1 MLRLE
6 GVVKAR
12 RPDGLYDV
20 ELQFNSKRATIIS
33 YVSGKW
39 KHRYKNG
46 KIIVG
51 DKVLVEISPYDK
63 NKGKIIRKVR

>member
-20 ELQFNSKRATIIS
+20 ELRFNGKKANIIS

-39 KHRYKNG
+39 KHRYKKG
-46 KIIVG
+46 RIVVG
-51 DKVLVEISPYDK
+51 DKVLIEVNPYDK